1 MKKCFT
7 LQVRCLNA
15 RVPAGT
21 WESKLGTLGPQCC
34 LTWARLAGTDPKPEA
49 ARINLTGHCF
59 IQADVLN
66 GAPFAHILY
75 LSRCVKVGSAG
86 GRWAQAPAPLA
97 GLGAPGA
104 ADGDPVAQERVAKN
118 KSLLFPVIFK

>member
-1 MKKCFT
+1 M

-21 WESKLGTLGPQCC
+21 WESAAANWELWADNRC
-34 LTWARLAGTDPKPEA
+34 LTWARLAGTDPKPKA